1 LPAFDEYTAK
11 EAERYLKIMMKNDP
25 QTQLI
30 LKAVVLVA
38 VVLLIAGAFVLKRS
52 NTAGGGMAATAGM
65 ASPRA
70 PGTAAAYTVS
80 HPLHVTS
87 PLDLAALRSS
97 GLPVIIDYG
106 ADSCIPCKEMAPVLE
121 ELNRDLA
128 GKAIIL
134 FVDVWKYR
142 NLAAGV
148 PIQVIPTQ
156 VFFDAQG
163 KPFTPPEDLAIQ
175 FNSYSMRDTNEHVFT
190 THEGGLD
197 KSQLLAILTAM
208 GMN

>member
-1 LPAFDEYTAK
+1 
-11 EAERYLKIMMKNDP
+11 MKNNP
-25 QTQLI
+25 HTPLI
-30 LKAVVLVA
+30 LKAIVLVA
-38 VVLLIAGAFVLKRS
+38 VALLIAGTFVLKRS
-52 NTAGGGMAATAGM
+52 NTAGSEVAAPAEAVST
-65 ASPRA
+65 RA

-80 HPLHVTS
+80 PPLHVTS
-87 PLDLAALRSS
+87 PLDLATLRAS

-106 ADSCIPCKEMAPVLE
+106 ADSCIPCKEMAPILE

-142 NLAAGV
+142 NLAAGI

-175 FNSYSMRDTNEHVFT
+175 FNSYRMRDTNQHVFT

-197 KSQLLAILTAM
+197 MSQLLAILTAM

>member
-1 LPAFDEYTAK
+1 
-11 EAERYLKIMMKNDP
+11 MMKNNP
-25 QTQLI
+25 HAPLI
-30 LKAVVLVA
+30 LKAIVLVA
-38 VVLLIAGAFVLKRS
+38 VALMIAGAFVLKRS
-52 NTAGGGMAATAGM
+52 NAASPGLAGTAGKAGTAPTS
-65 ASPRA
+65 A
-70 PGTAAAYTVS
+70 TAAAGFVAIGS
-80 HPLHVTS
+80 PASPLHVTS
-87 PLDLAALRSS
+87 PLDFNALRSS

-106 ADSCIPCKEMAPVLE
+106 ADSCIPCKEMAPILE

-156 VFFDAQG
+156 VFFDATG
-163 KPFTPPEDLAIQ
+163 KPFVPPGNFPIQ
-175 FNSYSMRDTNEHVFT
+175 FNNYLVRDTNEHVFT

-197 KSQLLAILTAM
+197 KSQLMAILAAM
-208 GMN
+208 GMD